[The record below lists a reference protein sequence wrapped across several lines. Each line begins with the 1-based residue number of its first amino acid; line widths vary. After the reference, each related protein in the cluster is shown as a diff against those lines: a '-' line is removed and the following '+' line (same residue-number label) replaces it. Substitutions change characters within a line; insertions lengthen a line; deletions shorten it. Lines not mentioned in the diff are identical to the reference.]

1 MITVDNI
8 MKHEFIG
15 LATQI
20 TQSSNTQF
28 IGLNGTITNETKS
41 MFTVN
46 TVKGTKS
53 IPKANNTW
61 RFSLQNKEVS
71 LDGSKIEKRPFD
83 RLGGKA

>member
-1 MITVDNI
+1 MITADNI
-8 MKHEFIG
+8 LKHEFIG
-15 LATQI
+15 LETQI
-20 TQSSNTQF
+20 TQSSNLQF

-46 TVKGTKS
+46 TIKGTKS

>member
-1 MITVDNI
+1 MITADNI
-8 MKHEFIG
+8 FKHEFIG
-15 LATQI
+15 LETQI
-20 TQSSNTQF
+20 TESSNPQF

-46 TVKGTKS
+46 TIKGTKS

-83 RLGGKA
+83 RLGGKV

>member
-1 MITVDNI
+1 

-41 MFTVN
+41 MFTLN
-46 TVKGTKS
+46 TKKGIMS

-61 RFSLQNKEVS
+61 GFSLQNNKVS
-71 LDGSKIEKRPFD
+71 VDGSKIQKRPFD

>member
-1 MITVDNI
+1 MITQDNI

-15 LATQI
+15 LETQI
-20 TQSSNTQF
+20 TQSSNLQF

-46 TVKGTKS
+46 TIKGTKS